1 MSEGNYVS
9 RGGSQYG
16 DLFEEW
22 ELAVARNSVAHF
34 KAKYPW
40 LCFPDFDDLLQECLT
55 HWYFTRGSFQ
65 QGKGAS
71 IKTYMSK
78 VVKIRLQAI
87 LREQIS
93 YKRRFNHLARSLDEP
108 LSESVE
114 TLADLVPDDRES
126 ANVALQIDVQSALQE
141 LTPLQQSICR
151 LLSEGYPVKRIA
163 EIIGRPRTT
172 VRDHIKRIKEVF
184 IKRGLKNY

>member
-1 MSEGNYVS
+1 
-9 RGGSQYG
+9 
-16 DLFEEW
+16 
-22 ELAVARNSVAHF
+22 
-34 KAKYPW
+34 
-40 LCFPDFDDLLQECLT
+40 
-55 HWYFTRGSFQ
+55 
-65 QGKGAS
+65 
-71 IKTYMSK
+71 MSK

-108 LSESVE
+108 LSESIE

-126 ANVALQIDVQSALQE
+126 ADVALHVDVQSALQE

-151 LLSEGYPVKRIA
+151 LLGEGHPVKRIA

-172 VRDHIKRIKEVF
+172 VRDHIKRLKEVF